1 MHLISYQSTISAHC
15 TEQYSSDAPQLSGVD
30 SLQISS
36 QQNWPKK
43 ELLLQGSQWEVFA
56 LLSNS
61 RSINSGQGKA
71 AHWDATWDFIL
82 KMHLCNTCN
91 TWPCAAIEQATLSS
105 PSTNKTLYQNSK
117 NKPNKKNTPMWESSL
132 SQASFHSLFEVTL
145 NCRWQRWKA
154 WHSTVQRGKG
164 VGKEGLFP
172 EKNH

>member
-82 KMHLCNTCN
+82 KMHLCNTWSMTLRCH
-91 TWPCAAIEQATLSS
+91 QAGYVILS
-105 PSTNKTLYQNSK
+105 LYKQNS
-117 NKPNKKNTPMWESSL
+117 L
-132 SQASFHSLFEVTL
+132 SE
-145 NCRWQRWKA
+145 
-154 WHSTVQRGKG
+154 
-164 VGKEGLFP
+164 
-172 EKNH
+172 